1 MQAHHGCR
9 PWVLPFSVIGELGK
23 MSKPEEL
30 LTSGLMG
37 AIGPILEQ
45 LERELNEIARGQK
58 AVLTDIQNG
67 R

>member
-1 MQAHHGCR
+1 M
-9 PWVLPFSVIGELGK
+9 PFSVIGELGK